1 MSFQGSLNELRAI
14 NFADLAMRQ
23 IGVWPRLLR
32 ISLCSLMFLVTLLCG
47 ELFVISDLRR
57 QLDIAAENE
66 SKLLRLYRAKAIQTA
81 NLGVYRQ
88 QLIDLKSMF
97 MASVKQLP
105 DTADMPNLLEDITN
119 TAISSGLRM
128 QVISL
133 QAEKVSRLAIELPM
147 RIEVTG
153 DYHDFGSFVSGIT
166 SLTRVVTLHDYT
178 IEPHNDSSLRMVIEA
193 KTYRY
198 KGSAS

>member
-32 ISLCSLMFLVTLLCG
+32 MSLCSLMFLVTLLCG

-81 NLGVYRQ
+81 NLDVYRQ